1 MNAKLGEQIK
11 KLPPTLP
18 ELAERISQ
26 EMPSASLK
34 EKCRKL
40 KEDMTLSPEECIAV
54 KETTV
59 DQYKTPLWQQFRIGR
74 ITASKSHDV
83 IVKYDD
89 NLNIKNMKAENLCS
103 EKNIDTKPMQWG
115 RQNATKARNKYRKD

>member
-11 KLPPTLP
+11 KLPPTVP

-59 DQYKTPLWQQFRIGR
+59 DQLKPHYG
-74 ITASKSHDV
+74 S
-83 IVKYDD
+83 
-89 NLNIKNMKAENLCS
+89 NLELV
-103 EKNIDTKPMQWG
+103 E
-115 RQNATKARNKYRKD
+115 